1 MKGRFKL
8 GKLADCIVRNREIF
22 GLYSC
27 VQVSKKIEI
36 ADFLSRTGKVI
47 GIREIYRWTS

>member
-22 GLYSC
+22 GLYSR
-27 VQVSKKIEI
+27 VQVSKKPEI
-36 ADFLSRTGKVI
+36 MDFLSRIGKVI
-47 GIREIYRWTS
+47 GIRENYHWTS

>member
-1 MKGRFKL
+1 
-8 GKLADCIVRNREIF
+8 
-22 GLYSC
+22 LYSR

-47 GIREIYRWTS
+47 GIREIYRWTSWKSYRSVM